1 MAEAIKRTPFLD
13 TVTLERQAQEY
24 GLAPNALERLV
35 AMDRSLRYLVACS
48 AAAGLPADELF
59 GYALAGPAALL
70 CVYIH
75 SGIPLRLPDELT
87 FAPVRRDVALS
98 PADLAFRIAEALPG
112 GTSAPETSDAECH
125 RVSYTGTKGPGRF
138 LLRVEKPVLSMLPSA
153 DLAGAESIQ
162 AGYLYDPR
170 LLFRPNFSAGFPV
183 PVAHV
188 EEIIMRTLRAL
199 VMWSKRDRPPARV
212 DDRVCRTDDLRLM
225 LGREFDDT
233 IRAVAGPVRNRL
245 RELIASQNPPVPFE
259 AWIHNF
265 ILALSD
271 QVQRTCQTDAV
282 PATLR
287 PTTAPYS
294 EADRLVFLERLDVL
308 LNALRDG

>member
-35 AMDRSLRYLVACS
+35 AMDRALRYVVASS
-48 AAAGLPADELF
+48 AAVGLPADEIF

-87 FAPVRRDVALS
+87 FAPVRRAVALS
-98 PADLAFRIAEALPG
+98 PADLAAQISGSLPG
-112 GTSAPETSDAECH
+112 GASAPEPTDAECH
-125 RVSYTGTKGPGRF
+125 RVSYTGTKGPGNF
-138 LLRVEKPVLSMLPSA
+138 LLRVERPVLSMPPGA
-153 DLAGAESIQ
+153 DLTGAASIQ

-188 EEIIMRTLRAL
+188 EEIILRTLRAL
-199 VMWSKRDRPPARV
+199 VMWAKRDKPPARF

-225 LGREFDDT
+225 LGREYDDT
-233 IRAVAGPVRNRL
+233 VRAVAGPVRNRL

-271 QVQRTCQTDAV
+271 QVKRTCQTDAV

-287 PTTAPYS
+287 PTSAPYS
-294 EADRLVFLERLDVL
+294 EAERLLFLERFDVL
-308 LNALRDG
+308 LDALRDG